1 MNIKAVFLDFGGTLA
16 YGGIDW
22 DEYHREVRTLLASW
36 GHVIEPKRMKKAI
49 GASLEELRRHR
60 AKGLEKTH
68 EEVYG
73 SALRR
78 LGIPADDDSLAMIH
92 DTFKKHYISTFYP
105 CTEMTLKRLAER
117 YKLALISNTMS
128 DQPREMLEE
137 TGMDGMFEVIICSR
151 DLGIRKPNPDIFRH
165 VLDEVGVSPEE
176 TVHVGDNVEADM
188 DGASDSGITPIWIK
202 TPDLGTWPGHAISNI
217 CDLPEFLEKIQE
229 TRKP

>member
-1 MNIKAVFLDFGGTLA
+1 MKIKAVFLDFGGTLA
-16 YGGIDW
+16 YGGIAW
-22 DEYHREVRTLLASW
+22 DEYHRAVRTLLASL
-36 GHVIEPKRMKKAI
+36 GHEIEPKRFKKAI
-49 GASLEELRRHR
+49 RASLEELRRHR

-78 LGIPADDDSLAMIH
+78 LGIPADDDALAMIH

-105 CTEMTLKRLAER
+105 CTEETLKKLTER

-137 TGMDGMFEVIICSR
+137 TGMDALFEVIICSR
-151 DLGIRKPNPDIFRH
+151 DLGIRKPNPDIFKH
-165 VLDEVGVSPEE
+165 VLDEVGVLPDE
-176 TVHVGDNVEADM
+176 TVHVGDSVEADM
-188 DGASDSGITPIWIK
+188 EGASYSGISSIWIRA
-202 TPDLGTWPGHAISNI
+202 PDQGSWPGHAISSI
-217 CDLPEFLEKIQE
+217 CDLPGLLEKIQE